1 MFPLRA
7 VFYGDEFLGN
17 SQQET
22 RNNPHY
28 TYTCLP
34 YELRNCEGL
43 IGTLYMDYVVGFQA
57 NPEDFSANNINIDLL
72 TDRLLCHERE
82 YLGSLQ
88 LVSDTDSDFFSEE

>member
-1 MFPLRA
+1 MFCLHA
-7 VFYGDEFLGN
+7 VFYRDEFLDN

-43 IGTLYMDYVVGFQA
+43 IGTLYMDYVVGFHA

-72 TDRLLCHERE
+72 TNRLLCYERE
-82 YLGSLQ
+82 YFDSLQ
-88 LVSDTDSDFFSEE
+88 LVSDTDSDSSSEE